1 MFDDDFSD
9 YPRGRRSFSESHP
22 LANAE
27 LVMRFLSQST
37 AWKSAQ
43 GYIAIKDMTPGHALA
58 TVAFILE
65 RSLPICLAVMASG
78 VDLSDDLPSET
89 WRTSFL
95 LDQPLVK
102 ALLERAGAAAA
113 AEFPWERALVEAR
126 PFPVLADGTST
137 DWPEWA
143 EALRD
148 ARELND
154 TGRASWASILVEEVA
169 EAMLETDRQKIR
181 GELVQV
187 AAVAVKWVEAI
198 DRDEE

>member
-126 PFPVLADGTST
+126 PFA
-137 DWPEWA
+137 
-143 EALRD
+143 
-148 ARELND
+148 
-154 TGRASWASILVEEVA
+154 
-169 EAMLETDRQKIR
+169 
-181 GELVQV
+181 
-187 AAVAVKWVEAI
+187 
-198 DRDEE
+198 